1 MVTKIR
7 RVQQHSIQPPSRSYN
22 GPAGLA
28 ALSID
33 TVMAEFSVPELDRG
47 EEASRAL
54 DPERAAVQPE
64 VNLHREPGVL
74 DRAVPIA
81 STSELD
87 VAADR
92 AQRGAA
98 AELERSGIRFIGRS
112 RQAW

>member
-1 MVTKIR
+1 MVTKSRVLR
-7 RVQQHSIQPPSRSYN
+7 RGSSLPGSVTERRIC
-22 GPAGLA
+22 A
-28 ALSID
+28 ALVGHGMGGSGV
-33 TVMAEFSVPELDRG
+33 TEVGWSARK
-47 EEASRAL
+47 RAAQSTL
-54 DPERAAVQPE
+54 KRAAVQPE

-98 AELERSGIRFIGRS
+98 AELRRAVSFHV
-112 RQAW
+112 Q